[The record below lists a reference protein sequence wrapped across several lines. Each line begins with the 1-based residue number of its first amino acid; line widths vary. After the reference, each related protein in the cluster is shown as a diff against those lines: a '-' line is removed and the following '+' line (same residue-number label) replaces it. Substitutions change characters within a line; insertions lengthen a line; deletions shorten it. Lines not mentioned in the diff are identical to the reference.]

1 MAKSK
6 TRGSEEVNAGSMA
19 DIAFLL
25 LIFFLVTTQ
34 IATNK
39 GLTLLLPPKQEE
51 DEPIEIKQKQRNIF
65 KIQVNSE
72 NKLLVEE
79 EVLTDVTQIREMVY
93 DFVLNF
99 GSPGSKKRGRKGA
112 EVSEIETF
120 NSLPASMKAKIR
132 QNYGSSDSSDG
143 PASAIVS
150 VKADRGSS
158 YEIFISILD
167 ELNAAYN
174 KIYGERVGLTDEEFR
189 KLNRS
194 DPRQK
199 ALYDE
204 ARSGIPKAI
213 SIAEPT
219 KTGQ

>member
-1 MAKSK
+1 MARSK
-6 TRGSEEVNAGSMA
+6 DKGGTEVNAGSMA

-39 GLTLLLPPKQEE
+39 GLTLLLPPKQED
-51 DEPIEIKQKQRNIF
+51 DEPLEVKQQQRNIF
-65 KIQVNSE
+65 KILVNSKDKILIE
-72 NKLLVEE
+72 DDMVID
-79 EVLTDVTQIREMVY
+79 DVSEIRGMVY

-99 GSPGSKKRGRKGA
+99 GSPGDVKKGRAK
-112 EVSEIETF
+112 VSDRETYAALPPAMRAYV
-120 NSLPASMKAKIR
+120 NSNL
-132 QNYGSSDSSDG
+132 GSSDSSDG
-143 PASAIVS
+143 PSAAIVS
-150 VKADRGSS
+150 LKADRGSS
-158 YEIFISILD
+158 YEIFIQILD

-174 KIYGERVGLTDEEFR
+174 RIYGERVGLTDEEFR
-189 KLNRS
+189 KLKRT

-213 SIAEPT
+213 SIAEPS
-219 KTGQ
+219 KVGG

>member
-6 TRGSEEVNAGSMA
+6 NRGSSEVNAGSMA

-51 DEPIEIKQKQRNIF
+51 DEPIEIKQQQRNIF
-65 KIQVNSE
+65 KIQVNSLD
-72 NKLLVEE
+72 KLLVEE
-79 EVLTDVTQIREMVY
+79 EPLDDVSQIRDMVY

-99 GSPGSKKRGRKGA
+99 GAPGDVKKGSAKVSDR
-112 EVSEIETF
+112 EVYE
-120 NSLPASMKAKIR
+120 SLPASMKSYISNNL
-132 QNYGSSDSSDG
+132 QSSESSDG
-143 PASAIVS
+143 PSGAIVS
-150 VKADRGSS
+150 LKADRGSS

-189 KLNRS
+189 KLKRT

-199 ALYDE
+199 ELYDK
-204 ARSGIPKAI
+204 ARAGIPKAI

-219 KTGQ
+219 KVGG